1 MHTCTH
7 TTTNTPTTN
16 HTNTDIRLITDT
28 DINYTAT
35 IENIAKDN
43 RNLNYI
49 KKFIS
54 NFNIN
59 PSSISKVIFKNS
71 YCFISFTTL
80 YAKDYFISL
89 NPLLKTTDYNRLF
102 LHNYLSPEIILRKHI
117 YFHAIKA
124 NLIKGYKYL
133 AFSVC
138 MYACMCACMHV
149 CVHVCV
155 HVCMCVCMYVCM
167 YVCMCV
173 CVRVPVMSDDR

>member
-1 MHTCTH
+1 MHTY
-7 TTTNTPTTN
+7 
-16 HTNTDIRLITDT
+16 LS
-28 DINYTAT
+28 AT

-49 KKFIS
+49 NKFIS

-59 PSSISKVIFKNS
+59 PSLISKVIFKNS

-80 YAKDYFISL
+80 YAKDSFISL

-102 LHNYLSPEIILRKHI
+102 LHNYLSPEIIRRKHI

-133 AFSVC
+133 LNLKTNTYELRQKIDNNKVNWKTKPLN
-138 MYACMCACMHV
+138 
-149 CVHVCV
+149 
-155 HVCMCVCMYVCM
+155 
-167 YVCMCV
+167 
-173 CVRVPVMSDDR
+173 VPNELFTDWTTSFTNYINNKDELTSTTDELTSTNKHT